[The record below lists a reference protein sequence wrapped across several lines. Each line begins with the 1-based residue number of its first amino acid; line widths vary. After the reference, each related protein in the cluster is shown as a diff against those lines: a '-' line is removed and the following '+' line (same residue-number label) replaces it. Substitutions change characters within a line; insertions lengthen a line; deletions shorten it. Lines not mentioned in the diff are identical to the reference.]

1 MQEEQ
6 RVSKEVAAAEHHAAV
21 MRADLAAQPN
31 PVPLMQ
37 NWTETAAREVAE
49 AANASRAEAAEATR
63 PREPAAPLP
72 SADTQVP
79 SEAAAVAQLEQQL
92 VTAREARAQVDAE
105 RLQHLQT
112 VEQMNATLGQ
122 LEARSRS
129 LTATLATVA

>member
-72 SADTQVP
+72 S
-79 SEAAAVAQLEQQL
+79 EAAAVAQLEQQL